1 MKRIFDKDGYDQ
13 RGFNKKGVHFN
24 GTLRDNKG
32 YDVDGYNEN
41 GYDENGFDREGNHI
55 NGTKYN
61 EFLADTFGCG
71 KTGYDIAGFDKQGY
85 MPTGYDK
92 EGYDRDGFDRKG
104 FNKDGMNR
112 NQTMFDEN
120 GYDING
126 YNVEGYN
133 KDGFNSEGI
142 DKDGYN
148 KRGFNKEG
156 LTRTGARYDVDGFD
170 VNGYDKDGFNE
181 WNKDHDGYNR
191 EGYNDN
197 GFNREGIHFNKT
209 KFDENGYDI
218 KGYDKDGYNKFG
230 RDKDGYDR
238 NGRNEQGFTRE
249 EIENRGNEQRK
260 TFRGLLE
267 KVEKLTNGEMTLE
280 EYALKSKY
288 SIDELIMFAKRQN
301 MDVNIVKK
309 LYKFKKPYEAYKK
322 PFNKEKYLKST
333 IVIVNGKEVR
343 PTEQDVNE
351 SLKFLN
357 ENGAWFCDK
366 TVKDTIRKYLRGEL
380 NIKEKIEDDLRKEKL
395 VKTILK
401 KQNTIKAQE
410 SEIENLQKEKRR
422 ELMNNGLIEY
432 KKSFVSKIKD
442 FFKNLFGMKK
452 ANDVIPKV
460 EDEVAVIN
468 DRTNKF
474 LNEIRVENNDLEKI
488 NR

>member
-142 DKDGYN
+142 DKDGY
-148 KRGFNKEG
+148 
-156 LTRTGARYDVDGFD
+156 
-170 VNGYDKDGFNE
+170 
-181 WNKDHDGYNR
+181 
-191 EGYNDN
+191 
-197 GFNREGIHFNKT
+197 
-209 KFDENGYDI
+209 
-218 KGYDKDGYNKFG
+218 
-230 RDKDGYDR
+230 DR

-260 TFRGLLE
+260 TFMGLLE

-410 SEIENLQKEKRR
+410 SEIENLQKEKK
-422 ELMNNGLIEY
+422 E
-432 KKSFVSKIKD
+432 
-442 FFKNLFGMKK
+442 
-452 ANDVIPKV
+452 
-460 EDEVAVIN
+460 
-468 DRTNKF
+468 RTN
-474 LNEIRVENNDLEKI
+474 E
-488 NR
+488 